1 MSGYAGPATT
11 GARYLEVPLR
21 GISVTP
27 NLVVLPALPFADA
40 SADFP
45 RSPGA
50 PPPVIPAGQEYYWT
64 PEWQAGERETLAELA
79 AGGGWTFETADD
91 ALRHLFSADD
101 D

>member
-1 MSGYAGPATT
+1 MTQESADAGPN
-11 GARYLEVPLR
+11 VP
-21 GISVTP
+21 I
-27 NLVVLPALPFADA
+27 
-40 SADFP
+40 
-45 RSPGA
+45 A

-79 AGGGWTFETADD
+79 AGGGWTFETTDD